1 VSNGALIIPDKRI
14 SGERK
19 PMSPIPVWPALCAQ
33 RATTKGEERT
43 MAQPA
48 HVHTASEKGRAPAD
62 EVSTGSAADFMPPAP
77 TLPSLR
83 KAAAGCRGCRLWTIG
98 TQTVFGEGPA
108 TARVLLVG
116 EQPGD
121 SEDREGRPFVG
132 PAGRLLDSAL
142 DTAGIARDDVYVTN
156 AVKHFKWEKRE
167 GTKRRIHKKPGD
179 REIRACYP
187 WLDAEMALLHPEII
201 VCLGATAAQAILGKD
216 FRVTQQRG
224 RPIET
229 DRGATVFATV
239 HPSAV
244 LRAPPEQRESA
255 QRDFF
260 ADLRAVGQHLA
271 AKSERAVPA
280 RAADREVPRPPVA
293 AGDLARQRKPDAD
306 GRPRTRPERRPRGS
320 A

>member
-1 VSNGALIIPDKRI
+1 
-14 SGERK
+14 
-19 PMSPIPVWPALCAQ
+19 
-33 RATTKGEERT
+33 
-43 MAQPA
+43 MAREA
-48 HVHTASEKGRAPAD
+48 HLQTAAEKGRAPAD
-62 EVSTGSAADFMPPAP
+62 DVSTGSAGDFMPPAVRLE
-77 TLPSLR
+77 TLR

-108 TARVLLVG
+108 TARVLIVG

-142 DTAGIARDDVYVTN
+142 EAANIDREDVYVTN
-156 AVKHFKWEKRE
+156 AVKHFKWEPRE

-179 REIRACYP
+179 REVRACYP
-187 WLDAEMALLHPEII
+187 WLDAEIAVLHPEVI
-201 VCLGATAAQAILGKD
+201 VALGATAAQAMLGKD

-244 LRAPPEQRESA
+244 LRAPPDARESA
-255 QRDFF
+255 ERDFF
-260 ADLRAVGQHLA
+260 ADLHSVGQYLTHGA
-271 AKSERAVPA
+271 D
-280 RAADREVPRPPVA
+280 RAATRATAEREVSRTATANADRPTTRRRPA
-293 AGDLARQRKPDAD
+293 TTQRRPKPD
-306 GRPRTRPERRPRGS
+306 RRPRGD